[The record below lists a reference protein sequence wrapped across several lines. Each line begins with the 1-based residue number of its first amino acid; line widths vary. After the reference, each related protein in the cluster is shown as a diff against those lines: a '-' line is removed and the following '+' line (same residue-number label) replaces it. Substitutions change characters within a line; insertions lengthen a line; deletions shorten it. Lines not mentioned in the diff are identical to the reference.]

1 VLEEFTIILVDGEC
15 VGVRDTEGSG
25 VVLKLAG
32 LAVRVRV
39 RVRVAVAAIVP
50 VNDIRSRHAKTAVAK
65 RMRMFQGAQ
74 GEALGIGA
82 WRWWR
87 DYVKPSQGR

>member
-1 VLEEFTIILVDGEC
+1 MILVDEEC
-15 VGVRDTEGSG
+15 VGVRDTEGCG
-25 VVLKLAG
+25 VLLKLAG

-50 VNDIRSRHAKTAVAK
+50 GIDIRSIHATTTVGK

-74 GEALGIGA
+74 KGSVRSWSLALVVRLCETVIG
-82 WRWWR
+82 R
-87 DYVKPSQGR
+87 